1 MILLGFL
8 EELTSPGGRIL
19 TPKNALTDDRIEESK
34 VVISQDRT
42 IITNMV
48 DVDDGNTISSEIDPL
63 ADFLPPHPTE
73 RCSDELQVNVLAF
86 CAVRIRKNKT
96 CSLCHCSCKKL
107 QFVHAGYNRRGL
119 SGLRD
124 VYPS

>member
-8 EELTSPGGRIL
+8 EEITSPGGRIL

-34 VVISQDRT
+34 VVISQDHT
-42 IITNMV
+42 IITNSTVDMV
-48 DVDDGNTISSEIDPL
+48 DIDMADVDDGNTISSEIDPL

-86 CAVRIRKNKT
+86 YAVWYKKKYNMFSM
-96 CSLCHCSCKKL
+96 SL
-107 QFVHAGYNRRGL
+107 
-119 SGLRD
+119 
-124 VYPS
+124 